1 MRRLLCAVLCLVL
14 PWSVY
19 SLPAL
24 DLHPSN
30 FGLNRHG
37 HSSSGGTDDGQVL
50 AAHNFVRPTKDAFYA
65 LPANLASLQD
75 GTIIRT
81 RRLPHQSI
89 ANAFNFKDLGE
100 AHQVFYKFTATGGK
114 PDATVTTVYSS
125 NKTSLDDGGRP
136 RVVVIGVAEN
146 SAALDCSPSFALV
159 NREYQQG
166 VVNDE
171 LSH

>member
-1 MRRLLCAVLCLVL
+1 MRLLLCAVLCLVL
-14 PWSVY
+14 PWPAF

-24 DLHPSN
+24 DLHPSDL
-30 FGLNRHG
+30 GLNRHG
-37 HSSSGGTDDGQVL
+37 HSSSGSSDDGEQVL
-50 AAHNFVRPTKDAFYA
+50 AAHKFVRPTKDAFYA
-65 LPANLASLQD
+65 LPANLASMPD
-75 GTIIRT
+75 GSIIRT

-125 NKTSLDDGGRP
+125 NKTSVDDAGRP
-136 RVVVIGVAEN
+136 RVVMIGVAEN
-146 SAALDCSPSFALV
+146 SAALDCAPSFALA

-166 VVNDE
+166 VCYR
-171 LSH
+171 